1 MSKKPKKPNYLKMEE
16 VLNTYW
22 IDRRQMNILL
32 PQLSEKTLKI
42 EFEKILEE
50 MEANNEPYFNSRPI
64 LIPVD
69 KVVEKNEPYFATKP
83 VLIPVVKVVE
93 KYKLNTS
100 YILKEAKR
108 MRRERENETKTVS

>member
-1 MSKKPKKPNYLKMEE
+1 MAKKPNYLEMEE

-22 IDRRQMNILL
+22 IDRQQMNILL

-50 MEANNEPYFNSRPI
+50 MDANNEPYFNSRPI

-69 KVVEKNEPYFATKP
+69 KIVV
-83 VLIPVVKVVE
+83 

-108 MRRERENETKTVS
+108 MRRELENEIKTVS

>member
-1 MSKKPKKPNYLKMEE
+1 MAKKLKKPNYLKMEE

-22 IDRRQMNILL
+22 IDRQQMNILL

-50 MEANNEPYFNSRPI
+50 MDANNEPYFNSRPI

-69 KVVEKNEPYFATKP
+69 KVVG
-83 VLIPVVKVVE
+83 

-108 MRRERENETKTVS
+108 MRRELENETKAVS

>member
-1 MSKKPKKPNYLKMEE
+1 MAKKPNYLEMEE

-22 IDRRQMNILL
+22 IDRQQMNILL

-50 MEANNEPYFNSRPI
+50 MDANNEPYFNSRPI

-69 KVVEKNEPYFATKP
+69 KVVG
-83 VLIPVVKVVE
+83 

-108 MRRERENETKTVS
+108 MRRELENETKAVS

>member
-1 MSKKPKKPNYLKMEE
+1 MAKKPNYLEMEE

-22 IDRRQMNILL
+22 IDRQQMNILL

-50 MEANNEPYFNSRPI
+50 MDANNEPYFNSRPI

-69 KVVEKNEPYFATKP
+69 KVVG
-83 VLIPVVKVVE
+83 

-108 MRRERENETKTVS
+108 MRRELENEIKTVS

>member
-1 MSKKPKKPNYLKMEE
+1 MAKKPKKPNYLKMEE

-22 IDRRQMNILL
+22 IDRQQMNILL

-50 MEANNEPYFNSRPI
+50 MDANNEPYFNSRPI

-69 KVVEKNEPYFATKP
+69 KIVV
-83 VLIPVVKVVE
+83 

-108 MRRERENETKTVS
+108 MRRELENEIKTVS

>member
-1 MSKKPKKPNYLKMEE
+1 MAKKPNYLEMEE

-22 IDRRQMNILL
+22 IDRQQMNILL
-32 PQLSEKTLKI
+32 PQLSKKTLKI

-50 MEANNEPYFNSRPI
+50 MDANNEPYFNSRPI

-69 KVVEKNEPYFATKP
+69 KIVV
-83 VLIPVVKVVE
+83 

-108 MRRERENETKTVS
+108 MRRELENEAKTVS

>member
-1 MSKKPKKPNYLKMEE
+1 MAKKPNYLEMEE

-22 IDRRQMNILL
+22 INREQMNILL
-32 PQLSEKTLKI
+32 PQLSGKTLKI

-50 MEANNEPYFNSRPI
+50 MDANNEPYFNSRPI

-69 KVVEKNEPYFATKP
+69 KVVG
-83 VLIPVVKVVE
+83 

-108 MRRERENETKTVS
+108 MRRELENEIKTVS

>member
-1 MSKKPKKPNYLKMEE
+1 MAKKPNYLEMEE

-22 IDRRQMNILL
+22 INREQMNILL
-32 PQLSEKTLKI
+32 PQLSGKTLKI

-50 MEANNEPYFNSRPI
+50 MDANNEPYFNSRPI

-69 KVVEKNEPYFATKP
+69 KVVG
-83 VLIPVVKVVE
+83 

-108 MRRERENETKTVS
+108 MRRELENEAKTVS

>member
-1 MSKKPKKPNYLKMEE
+1 MAKKPNYLEMEE

-22 IDRRQMNILL
+22 IDRKQMQILL
-32 PQLSEKTLKI
+32 PQLSGVRLKI
-42 EFEKILEE
+42 EFDSIVEDMK
-50 MEANNEPYFNSRPI
+50 
-64 LIPVD
+64 
-69 KVVEKNEPYFATKP
+69 EKNEPYFATKP

-108 MRRERENETKTVS
+108 MRRELEIEIKTVS

>member
-1 MSKKPKKPNYLKMEE
+1 MAKKPKKPNYLKMEE

-22 IDRRQMNILL
+22 IDRQQMNILL

-50 MEANNEPYFNSRPI
+50 MDANNEPYFNSRPV

-69 KVVEKNEPYFATKP
+69 KVVG
-83 VLIPVVKVVE
+83 

-108 MRRERENETKTVS
+108 MRRELENEAKTVS

>member
-69 KVVEKNEPYFATKP
+69 KVVG
-83 VLIPVVKVVE
+83 

-108 MRRERENETKTVS
+108 MRRELENEAKTVS

>member
-1 MSKKPKKPNYLKMEE
+1 MAKKPNYLEMEE

-22 IDRRQMNILL
+22 IDRQQMNILL

-50 MEANNEPYFNSRPI
+50 MDANNEPYFNSRPV

-69 KVVEKNEPYFATKP
+69 KVVG
-83 VLIPVVKVVE
+83 

-108 MRRERENETKTVS
+108 MRRELENETKAVS

>member
-69 KVVEKNEPYFATKP
+69 KVVG
-83 VLIPVVKVVE
+83 

-108 MRRERENETKTVS
+108 MRRELENEVKTVS

>member
-1 MSKKPKKPNYLKMEE
+1 MAKKPNYLEMEE

-22 IDRRQMNILL
+22 IDRQQMNILL

-50 MEANNEPYFNSRPI
+50 MDANNEPYFNSRPI

-69 KVVEKNEPYFATKP
+69 KIVV
-83 VLIPVVKVVE
+83 

-108 MRRERENETKTVS
+108 MRRELENEAKTVS

>member
-1 MSKKPKKPNYLKMEE
+1 MAKKPNYLEMEE

-22 IDRRQMNILL
+22 IDRQQMNILL

-69 KVVEKNEPYFATKP
+69 KIVV
-83 VLIPVVKVVE
+83 

-108 MRRERENETKTVS
+108 MRRELENEAKTVS

>member
-1 MSKKPKKPNYLKMEE
+1 MAKKLKKPNYLKMKE

-22 IDRRQMNILL
+22 IDRQQMNILL

-50 MEANNEPYFNSRPI
+50 MDANNEPYFNSRPV

-69 KVVEKNEPYFATKP
+69 KVVG
-83 VLIPVVKVVE
+83 

-108 MRRERENETKTVS
+108 MRRELENEAKTVS

>member
-1 MSKKPKKPNYLKMEE
+1 MAKKLKKPNYLKMEE

-22 IDRRQMNILL
+22 IDRQQMNILL

-50 MEANNEPYFNSRPI
+50 MDANNEPYFNSRPV

-69 KVVEKNEPYFATKP
+69 KVVG
-83 VLIPVVKVVE
+83 

-108 MRRERENETKTVS
+108 MRRELENEAKTVS

>member
-1 MSKKPKKPNYLKMEE
+1 MAKKPKKPNYLKMEE

-22 IDRRQMNILL
+22 IDRQQMNILL

-50 MEANNEPYFNSRPI
+50 MDANNEPYFNSRPI

-69 KVVEKNEPYFATKP
+69 KVVG
-83 VLIPVVKVVE
+83 

-108 MRRERENETKTVS
+108 MRRELKNEAKTVS

>member
-1 MSKKPKKPNYLKMEE
+1 MAKKLKKPNYLKMEE

-22 IDRRQMNILL
+22 IDRQQMNILL

-50 MEANNEPYFNSRPI
+50 IDANNEPYFNSRPV

-69 KVVEKNEPYFATKP
+69 KVVG
-83 VLIPVVKVVE
+83 

-108 MRRERENETKTVS
+108 MRRELENEAKTVS

>member
-1 MSKKPKKPNYLKMEE
+1 MAKKPKKPNYLKMEE

-22 IDRRQMNILL
+22 IDRQQMNILL

-50 MEANNEPYFNSRPI
+50 MDANNEPYFNSRPI

-69 KVVEKNEPYFATKP
+69 KVVG
-83 VLIPVVKVVE
+83 

-108 MRRERENETKTVS
+108 MRRELENEAKTVS

>member
-1 MSKKPKKPNYLKMEE
+1 MAKKPNYLEMEE

-22 IDRRQMNILL
+22 INREQMNILL

-69 KVVEKNEPYFATKP
+69 KVVG
-83 VLIPVVKVVE
+83 
-93 KYKLNTS
+93 KYKLNTY

-108 MRRERENETKTVS
+108 MKRELENETKTVS

>member
-1 MSKKPKKPNYLKMEE
+1 MAKKPNYLEMEE

-22 IDRRQMNILL
+22 IDRQQMNILL

-50 MEANNEPYFNSRPI
+50 MDANNEPYFNSRPV

-69 KVVEKNEPYFATKP
+69 KVVG
-83 VLIPVVKVVE
+83 

-108 MRRERENETKTVS
+108 MRRELENETKAAS

>member
-1 MSKKPKKPNYLKMEE
+1 MAKKPKKPNYLKMEE

-22 IDRRQMNILL
+22 IDRQQMNILL

-50 MEANNEPYFNSRPI
+50 MDANNEPYFNSRPI

-69 KVVEKNEPYFATKP
+69 KVVG
-83 VLIPVVKVVE
+83 

-108 MRRERENETKTVS
+108 MRRELENEIKTVS

>member
-1 MSKKPKKPNYLKMEE
+1 MAKKPNYLEMEE

-22 IDRRQMNILL
+22 IDRQQMNILL

-50 MEANNEPYFNSRPI
+50 MDANNEPYFHSRPI

-69 KVVEKNEPYFATKP
+69 KVVG
-83 VLIPVVKVVE
+83 

-108 MRRERENETKTVS
+108 MRRERENETKAVS

>member
-1 MSKKPKKPNYLKMEE
+1 MAKKLKKPNYLKMEE

-22 IDRRQMNILL
+22 IDRQQMNILL

-50 MEANNEPYFNSRPI
+50 MDANNEPYFNSRPV

-69 KVVEKNEPYFATKP
+69 KVVG
-83 VLIPVVKVVE
+83 

-108 MRRERENETKTVS
+108 MRRELKNEAKTVS

>member
-1 MSKKPKKPNYLKMEE
+1 MAKKPNYLEMEE

-22 IDRRQMNILL
+22 IDRQQMNILL

-50 MEANNEPYFNSRPI
+50 MDANNEPYFNSRPI

-69 KVVEKNEPYFATKP
+69 KVVG
-83 VLIPVVKVVE
+83 

-108 MRRERENETKTVS
+108 MRRELKNEAKTVS

>member
-1 MSKKPKKPNYLKMEE
+1 MAKKPNYLEMEE

-22 IDRRQMNILL
+22 IDRQQMNILL

-50 MEANNEPYFNSRPI
+50 MDANNEPYFNSRPI

-69 KVVEKNEPYFATKP
+69 KVVG
-83 VLIPVVKVVE
+83 

-108 MRRERENETKTVS
+108 MRRELENEVKTVS

>member
-1 MSKKPKKPNYLKMEE
+1 MAKKLKKPNYLKMEE

-22 IDRRQMNILL
+22 IDRQQMNILL

-50 MEANNEPYFNSRPI
+50 MDANNEPYFNSRPV

-69 KVVEKNEPYFATKP
+69 KVVG
-83 VLIPVVKVVE
+83 

-108 MRRERENETKTVS
+108 MRRELENETKAVS